1 LKAAKK
7 NLSSNKFMVVNILSK
22 PYFLLTYDYH
32 SVNRFSVDFAG
43 GERTKTNVK
52 DEVICCTPKF
62 LTSAVSYKQ
71 FEGTIKE
78 ELFYEI
84 KYFIGIVKHYLL

>member
-1 LKAAKK
+1 
-7 NLSSNKFMVVNILSK
+7 MVVNILSK

-71 FEGTIKE
+71 FEGAIKE
-78 ELFYEI
+78 KLFHTTLHTI
-84 KYFIGIVKHYLL
+84 TDGKFGFLDNRAPGG